1 MNVASDTLAVLPEMC
16 VLGGAIVALLA
27 GSFLP
32 RNRQVVTRWI
42 AILALLA
49 SVIAS
54 AAGTAQPPM
63 TIFESSF
70 SIDAG
75 SSFARI
81 IIALATAFVI
91 VLGIEELSGTRRESE
106 TYALLLLAA
115 LGTMVLS
122 GASDLLILVTGYLLT
137 SIPLY
142 ALVGM
147 SRSPGAAEAA
157 LKTYL
162 LGALLGITMLFGVTV
177 LFGIGGGT
185 SYRQLGLTLVE
196 APAAAV
202 AVGVVGILGG
212 LMFKAGGVPGHF
224 WIPDATQAS
233 GKTVA
238 AFLTTVPK
246 IGALVAAY
254 RLLDTLPGSIDWPLL
269 VGILAAASM
278 TLGNL
283 AAFWQDD
290 VRRLLGWSTVSQV
303 GYLLLPVAAAGRT
316 DLALPSLLLYLA
328 GYAATNLTAFAVVA
342 ALPTR
347 RTLAD
352 YRGAA
357 RAHPWIA
364 GALVVSL
371 LGLVGTPPTAVF
383 VGKLTV
389 FTAAWDGDLVWL
401 VIVAAINT
409 AVSLFYYLR
418 WLVPV
423 FSRTEAH
430 PSSPSDTEPIARI
443 ATVRRRWAA
452 CSAII
457 GAVSVLG
464 LGLLAGAIL
473 SITAKS
479 PLGP

>member
-1 MNVASDTLAVLPEMC
+1 
-16 VLGGAIVALLA
+16 LGGAIVALLA

-42 AILALLA
+42 AILALLT
-49 SVIAS
+49 SVV
-54 AAGTAQPPM
+54 AAGMAQPPM
-63 TIFESSF
+63 TVFEASF
-70 SIDAG
+70 SVDAG
-75 SSFARI
+75 SGFARI

-115 LGTMVLS
+115 LGAMVLS

-162 LGALLGITMLFGVTV
+162 LGALLGITMLLGVTV
-177 LFGIGGGT
+177 LSGVSGGT
-185 SYRQLGLTLVE
+185 SYRQLGFALGG

-202 AVGVVGILGG
+202 VVGVVGVLGG

-224 WIPDATQAS
+224 WIPDATQAA
-233 GKTVA
+233 GKAVA

-246 IGALVAAY
+246 IGALIAAY
-254 RLLDTLPGSIDWPLL
+254 RLLDIIPGSIDWPLL

-303 GYLLLPVAAAGRT
+303 GYLMLPVAVAGRT

-342 ALPTR
+342 ALPSR

-357 RAHPWIA
+357 RSHPWLA

-371 LGLVGTPPTAVF
+371 LGLVGTPPTVVF
-383 VGKLTV
+383 VGKFTTL
-389 FTAAWDGDLVWL
+389 TAAWDGGLVWL
-401 VIVAAINT
+401 VVVAVINT
-409 AVSLFYYLR
+409 VASLFYYLR
-418 WLVPV
+418 WLAPM
-423 FSRTEAH
+423 FSRTPAH
-430 PSSPSDTEPIARI
+430 PHSPPDPAPVAHS

-452 CSAII
+452 GSALV
-457 GAVSVLG
+457 GAASVLI
-464 LGLLAGAIL
+464 LGIVAGAIL
-473 SITAKS
+473 SIAGS
-479 PLGP
+479 PLAH